1 MKSMQ
6 ALFFG
11 IAGLILTFTVSV
23 SAQNTRP
30 GVVTVVGVKGPASY
44 TLESGT
50 DPKWIPLV
58 AGKVLTAGATIRTGP
73 NALVDLVL
81 APEMVAA
88 QGFPIVGAGSTVGPA
103 DDAPVRGL
111 VSYNTPMLKQNVVR
125 MSGDTVLKIDKLTAA
140 EMGADTVSDTELDLQ
155 KGSIFSKVKKLS
167 ETSVFYVKI
176 PTGIASVRGTSFF
189 ISAEG
194 NVSVLAESNDAKEHT
209 VVLAIVDSSGQQTTY
224 TIRQGFVFNAA
235 VGTSVQLNKIDLKN
249 LKSVLDALQ
258 TLFPN
263 TGPKGNNGGNEND
276 NTIIHVSPVK

>member
-1 MKSMQ
+1 MKSFQ

-11 IAGLILTFTVSV
+11 VAGVILTFTVAV

-30 GVVTVVGVKGPASY
+30 GVVTVVGVQGAASY
-44 TLESGT
+44 TLESGP

-58 AGKVLTAGATIRTGP
+58 AGKRLTAGATIRTGP

-88 QGFPIVGAGSTVGPA
+88 HGFPIVGAGSTIGPA

-125 MSGDTVLKIDKLTAA
+125 MSGDTVLKIDKLTAS

-176 PTGIASVRGTSFF
+176 PTGIASVRGTSFY

-194 NVSVLAESNDAKEHT
+194 KVSVLRESNDPNEHN
-209 VVLAIVDSSGQQTTY
+209 VILVNLGSDGNQRTY
-224 TIRQGFVFNAA
+224 NIPQGYFFNVA
-235 VGTSVQLNKIDLKN
+235 VGTTAQLNNIELNN
-249 LKSVLDALQ
+249 LKSVLNALQ
-258 TLFPN
+258 TLFANVGAPVN
-263 TGPKGNNGGNEND
+263 GNID
-276 NTIIHVSPVK
+276 NTTINISPVR

>member
-1 MKSMQ
+1 MKSFQ

-11 IAGLILTFTVSV
+11 VAGLILTFTVAV

-30 GVVTVVGVKGPASY
+30 GVVTVVGVKGMASY
-44 TLESGT
+44 TLESGS

-58 AGKVLTAGATIRTGP
+58 AGKILTAGATIRTGP
-73 NALVDLVL
+73 NAMVDLVL

-88 QGFPIVGAGSTVGPA
+88 QGFPVIGAGSSVGPA

-125 MSGDTVLKIDKLTAA
+125 MSGDTVLKIDKLTAS

-167 ETSVFYVKI
+167 ETSIFYVKI
-176 PTGIASVRGTSFF
+176 PTGIASVRGTSFS
-189 ISAEG
+189 ISADG
-194 NVSVLAESNDAKEHT
+194 LVSVLPEDNNPKNHT
-209 VVLAIVDSSGQQTTY
+209 VTIAYVNSSGAQVTMSIT
-224 TIRQGFVFNAA
+224 QGSIFNTATGIA
-235 VGTSVQLNKIDLKN
+235 SGMTSVQATN
-249 LKSVLDALQ
+249 LKKALDAIQ

-263 TGPKGNNGGNEND
+263 AGGKGNNNGND

>member
-1 MKSMQ
+1 MKSFQ

-11 IAGLILTFTVSV
+11 VAGVILTFTAAV

-30 GVVTVVGVKGPASY
+30 GVVTVVGVQGAASY
-44 TLESGT
+44 TLESGP

-58 AGKVLTAGATIRTGP
+58 AGKRLTAGATIRTGP

-88 QGFPIVGAGSTVGPA
+88 HGFPIVGAGSTVGPA

-125 MSGDTVLKIDKLTAA
+125 MSGDTVLKIDKLTAS

-176 PTGIASVRGTSFF
+176 PTGIASVRGTSFY

-194 NVSVLAESNDAKEHT
+194 KVSVLRESNDPNEHN
-209 VVLAIVDSSGQQTTY
+209 VILVNLGSDGNQRTY
-224 TIRQGFVFNAA
+224 NIPQGYFFNVA
-235 VGTSVQLNKIDLKN
+235 VGTTAQLSNIDLNN
-249 LKSVLDALQ
+249 LKSVLNALQ
-258 TLFPN
+258 TLFANVGAPVNGN
-263 TGPKGNNGGNEND
+263 TD
-276 NTIIHVSPVK
+276 NTTINISPVK

>member
-1 MKSMQ
+1 MKSFQ

-11 IAGLILTFTVSV
+11 VAGVILTFTVAV

-30 GVVTVVGVKGPASY
+30 GVVTVVGVQGAASY
-44 TLESGT
+44 TLESGP

-58 AGKVLTAGATIRTGP
+58 AGKRLTAGATIRTGP

-88 QGFPIVGAGSTVGPA
+88 HGFPIVGAGSTVGPA

-125 MSGDTVLKIDKLTAA
+125 MSGDTVLKIDKLTAS

-176 PTGIASVRGTSFF
+176 PTGIASVRGTSFY

-194 NVSVLAESNDAKEHT
+194 KVSVLRESNDPNEHN
-209 VVLAIVDSSGQQTTY
+209 VILVNLGSDGNQRTY
-224 TIRQGFVFNAA
+224 NIPQGYFFNVA
-235 VGTSVQLNKIDLKN
+235 VGTTAQLNNIDLNN
-249 LKSVLDALQ
+249 LKSVLNALQ
-258 TLFPN
+258 TLFANVGAPVN
-263 TGPKGNNGGNEND
+263 GNID
-276 NTIIHVSPVK
+276 NTTINISPVR

>member
-1 MKSMQ
+1 MKSFQ

-11 IAGLILTFTVSV
+11 VAGVILTFTVAV

-30 GVVTVVGVKGPASY
+30 GVVTVVGVQGAASY
-44 TLESGT
+44 TLESGP

-58 AGKVLTAGATIRTGP
+58 AGKRLTAGATIRTGP

-88 QGFPIVGAGSTVGPA
+88 HGFPIVGAGSTIGPA

-125 MSGDTVLKIDKLTAA
+125 MSGDTVLKIDKLTAS

-176 PTGIASVRGTSFF
+176 PTGIASVRGTSFY

-194 NVSVLAESNDAKEHT
+194 KVSVLRESNDPNEHN
-209 VVLAIVDSSGQQTTY
+209 VILVNLGSDGNQRTY
-224 TIRQGFVFNAA
+224 NIPQGYFFNVA
-235 VGTSVQLNKIDLKN
+235 VGTTAQLNNIELNN
-249 LKSVLDALQ
+249 LKSVLNALQ
-258 TLFPN
+258 TLFANVGAPVNGN
-263 TGPKGNNGGNEND
+263 TD
-276 NTIIHVSPVK
+276 NTTINISPVR

>member
-1 MKSMQ
+1 MKSFQ

-11 IAGLILTFTVSV
+11 VAGVILTFTVAV

-30 GVVTVVGVKGPASY
+30 GVVTVVGVQGAASY
-44 TLESGT
+44 TLESGP

-58 AGKVLTAGATIRTGP
+58 AGKRLTAGATIRTGP

-88 QGFPIVGAGSTVGPA
+88 HGFPIVGAGSTVGPA

-125 MSGDTVLKIDKLTAA
+125 MSGDTVLKIDKLTAS

-176 PTGIASVRGTSFF
+176 PTGIASVRGTSFY

-194 NVSVLAESNDAKEHT
+194 KVSVLRESNDPNEHN
-209 VVLAIVDSSGQQTTY
+209 VILVNLGSDGNQRTY
-224 TIRQGFVFNAA
+224 NIPQGYFFNVA
-235 VGTSVQLNKIDLKN
+235 VGTTAQLNNIELNN
-249 LKSVLDALQ
+249 LKSVLNALQ
-258 TLFPN
+258 TLFANVGAPVN
-263 TGPKGNNGGNEND
+263 GNID
-276 NTIIHVSPVK
+276 NTTINISPVR

>member
-1 MKSMQ
+1 MKSLQ

-58 AGKVLTAGATIRTGP
+58 TGKVLTAGATIRTGP

-209 VVLAIVDSSGQQTTY
+209 VVLAIVDSRGQQITF
-224 TIRQGFVFNAA
+224 TIPQGYVFNAA